1 MWPLSPLCPVEQ
13 GPGAVSESSY
23 WRAAWKPLKIFCKND
38 FELEGTWG
46 IIVAAKNES
55 NKRPQNVRRDTFSAP
70 DPELCHNLSIE
81 SGTAAASSQPCMLN
95 GELTETQNLFQLPSS
110 SALGHGTWRQ
120 SNIWEYFHI
129 NRGVSTQRPAE
140 QPSTVIKY
148 FNPQVTRQGR
158 GSVRRLTQTMMRMMT
173 MTHPSHLLHPWLV
186 AVAAV
191 AAPVSPA
198 GANDDITLVLSR
210 ATHPETCWPRPLRRQ
225 LGGDSCWS

>member
-1 MWPLSPLCPVEQ
+1 M
-13 GPGAVSESSY
+13 
-23 WRAAWKPLKIFCKND
+23 
-38 FELEGTWG
+38 
-46 IIVAAKNES
+46 AAKIMNLINAPKMYDVIHS
-55 NKRPQNVRRDTFSAP
+55 PPP

-129 NRGVSTQRPAE
+129 NRGVSTQLPAE

-158 GSVRRLTQTMMRMMT
+158 GSVRRLTLTMMT
-173 MTHPSHLLHPWLV
+173 MTHPTSCTPDLLQWRL
-186 AVAAV
+186 
-191 AAPVSPA
+191 
-198 GANDDITLVLSR
+198 
-210 ATHPETCWPRPLRRQ
+210 WQ
-225 LGGDSCWS
+225 LGCPRLELMMI

>member
-1 MWPLSPLCPVEQ
+1 M
-13 GPGAVSESSY
+13 
-23 WRAAWKPLKIFCKND
+23 
-38 FELEGTWG
+38 
-46 IIVAAKNES
+46 AAKNMNLTNAPKMYDVIHS
-55 NKRPQNVRRDTFSAP
+55 PPP

-129 NRGVSTQRPAE
+129 NWGVSTQRPAE

-158 GSVRRLTQTMMRMMT
+158 GSVRRLTLTMMTMMR
-173 MTHPSHLLHPWLV
+173 MTHPSHLLHPRLV

-210 ATHPETCWPRPLRRQ
+210 ATHPETC
-225 LGGDSCWS
+225 

>member
-1 MWPLSPLCPVEQ
+1 MNLINAPKMYDVIHSPP
-13 GPGAVSESSY
+13 
-23 WRAAWKPLKIFCKND
+23 
-38 FELEGTWG
+38 
-46 IIVAAKNES
+46 
-55 NKRPQNVRRDTFSAP
+55 P

-110 SALGHGTWRQ
+110 SALGHGTSRQ

-158 GSVRRLTQTMMRMMT
+158 GSVRRLRVTMMT
-173 MTHPSHLLHPWLV
+173 MMTMMKMTQPSHLLHPWLV